1 MKKGLRKRN
10 LVGYGFIAPA
20 LVFYAIFFGFPVV
33 FSLLASTRRWNMLV
47 PFGEAKFYGFK
58 HYEYL
63 LGNELFMR
71 SLLNT
76 CLYAIITVTVTIS
89 LSLIFAT
96 LIHKSKFSV
105 LWRFLYFTPIVTP
118 PVAIG
123 TIWNYLY
130 RPNNGI
136 LNQILG
142 ITGADP
148 VYWLTDP
155 NIVLFSVMITA
166 IWGGIGSSM
175 LIFTAGIQNIPQA
188 YYDAAKIDGAGP
200 FRQFWN
206 ITIPM
211 LRPTILFLTA
221 TGMIGAWQVFDL
233 PFIMGRNAPAK
244 SIMTISG
251 YIYESAFQSMRMGR
265 ASAGA
270 FILFVVIFAVTIVI
284 LRAFRKGGMGGYEE

>member
-1 MKKGLRKRN
+1 MRKGLRKRN

-20 LVFYAIFFGFPVV
+20 LIFYAVFFGFPVV
-33 FSLLASTRRWNMLV
+33 FSLLVSTRRWNMLV
-47 PFGEAKFYGFK
+47 PFEEARFYGFR
-58 HYEYL
+58 HFEYL
-63 LGNELFMR
+63 LKNELFMR
-71 SLLNT
+71 ALLNT
-76 CLYAIITVTVTIS
+76 CLYAIITVFVTIS

-96 LIHKSKFSV
+96 LINKSKFSV

-130 RPNNGI
+130 KPNNGVF
-136 LNQILG
+136 NHILG
-142 ITGADP
+142 SVGIDP

-155 NIVLFSVMITA
+155 NTVLFAVMITA

-211 LRPTILFLTA
+211 LKPTILFLTA

-233 PFIMGRNAPAK
+233 PFIMGKNAPAK
-244 SIMTISG
+244 SIMTVSG
-251 YIYESAFQSMRMGR
+251 YVYESAFQSMRMGR

-270 FILFVVIFAVTIVI
+270 FILFIVIFIVTIFI
-284 LRAFRKGGMGGYEE
+284 LRAFRKGGMSGYED